1 MANECSSLPPVLAPL
16 YVTFQFFI
24 FAIFGTNLAFLA
36 LRLLVSCPGDS
47 SNNTPPDKINYQMNE
62 LKQMKPI

>member
-1 MANECSSLPPVLAPL
+1 MFKLATSFGTL
-16 YVTFQFFI
+16 VRYFSI
-24 FAIFGTNLAFLA
+24 FHFPIFGTNLAFSA